1 MAEEEKRK
9 IEALEELGGVS
20 SAIFSY
26 ICWYLLM
33 YYIVWVLKSLFF
45 AKIVAAF
52 VCILYI
58 L

>member
-1 MAEEEKRK
+1 
-9 IEALEELGGVS
+9 
-20 SAIFSY
+20 
-26 ICWYLLM
+26 M